1 MKKSRIGL
9 ILIPIAIV
17 AAVVVWRFV
26 FSSGPEAATVS
37 LGKVE
42 TVDILR
48 TVSVSGT
55 LKPTDVELL
64 PVSTSRRVKTVKAK
78 EGDLVRKGQVLAE
91 LDVADLELQRQKLLL
106 AGAQIESDLK
116 ELTAPTLTASS
127 TAVKARVSQLE
138 LDLTNAR
145 RKLAEAET
153 RLEQDQTLFDAG
165 SISASVLDASKSARN
180 DLADQVKRTETSLT
194 SARTEVGDLPDA
206 TAQKTGTLIRQ
217 QAQNKIDLELLDRQL
232 AESHLTASIDGL
244 LVSFPLKEG
253 RYPEN
258 GDVLRIED
266 TSTWKLVVR
275 LTQQEALQV
284 MPGQDAAFTLKGL
297 NDTFTAKVEDLSKEA
312 AVENGSGSRTPKVEA
327 TLVVSTPDSRMASG
341 FDADVV
347 IETGRLSQVA
357 GVKREAL
364 GTDQTGNPFL
374 FVLNDVASGTDG
386 SIQGTLR
393 QITVV
398 PGIEDN
404 SYVAVGEVP
413 PVGSVI
419 VLAPSADL
427 TDGLLVKGSVAP

>member
-327 TLVVSTPDSRMASG
+327 TLVVSAPDSRMASG

-427 TDGLLVKGSVAP
+427 TVGLLVKGSVAP

>member
-1 MKKSRIGL
+1 
-9 ILIPIAIV
+9 
-17 AAVVVWRFV
+17 
-26 FSSGPEAATVS
+26 
-37 LGKVE
+37 
-42 TVDILR
+42 
-48 TVSVSGT
+48 
-55 LKPTDVELL
+55 
-64 PVSTSRRVKTVKAK
+64 
-78 EGDLVRKGQVLAE
+78 
-91 LDVADLELQRQKLLL
+91 
-106 AGAQIESDLK
+106 
-116 ELTAPTLTASS
+116 LTASS

>member
-427 TDGLLVKGSVAP
+427 TVGLLVKGSVAP

>member
-327 TLVVSTPDSRMASG
+327 TLVVSAPDSRMASG